1 MARRDGARCGVGV
14 TKGDEW
20 VGRGKSR
27 CRRRTAVSRSFVD
40 SFPNGSSFRPVANS
54 YHQPFYKSCSPP
66 KLSSTPGAGREC
78 LRIPLCPGLYALTI
92 SFKRSTRSER
102 STRRTVTATRKRVK
116 KSGIGPRPGP
126 RLPISDVAPDLFAS
140 SLWRKSFG
148 SSNIARRCAHN
159 TPADGRVRDVVV
171 YIDSR
176 RATDH
181 VLFARMTGLDL
192 T

>member
-40 SFPNGSSFRPVANS
+40 SFPNGSSFRPFANS

-66 KLSSTPGAGREC
+66 KLSSTAGAGREC
-78 LRIPLCPGLYALTI
+78 RAALPGFIRVNDNSI

-102 STRRTVTATRKRVK
+102 STRRTVTATRKRVCEK
-116 KSGIGPRPGP
+116 IGYRPSASP
-126 RLPISDVAPDLFAS
+126 TDLRCRTRPLPAS
-140 SLWRKSFG
+140 SRRAWRKSFG
-148 SSNIARRCAHN
+148 SSKSRGGVRTTHRR
-159 TPADGRVRDVVV
+159 
-171 YIDSR
+171 
-176 RATDH
+176 
-181 VLFARMTGLDL
+181 TGELG
-192 T
+192 TS